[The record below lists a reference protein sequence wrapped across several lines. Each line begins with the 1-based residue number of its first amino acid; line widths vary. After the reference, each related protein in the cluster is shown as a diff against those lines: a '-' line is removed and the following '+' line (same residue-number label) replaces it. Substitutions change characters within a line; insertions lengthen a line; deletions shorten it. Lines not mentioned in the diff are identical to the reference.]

1 MIFLRTRN
9 GQLTFAEWNSANQ
22 IRRSAEFDSL
32 VFAERTTGIRQIQL
46 DRRIRSAFSTA
57 LRPVTG
63 RLTFV
68 RFAVFGCKYPV
79 A

>member
-1 MIFLRTRN
+1 VQKAKARSEGGAKEGKKAMGFSKWQDKKTLPAKWW
-9 GQLTFAEWNSANQ
+9 QEW
-22 IRRSAEFDSL
+22 IRPLF
-32 VFAERTTGIRQIQL
+32 
-46 DRRIRSAFSTA
+46 
-57 LRPVTG
+57 TG